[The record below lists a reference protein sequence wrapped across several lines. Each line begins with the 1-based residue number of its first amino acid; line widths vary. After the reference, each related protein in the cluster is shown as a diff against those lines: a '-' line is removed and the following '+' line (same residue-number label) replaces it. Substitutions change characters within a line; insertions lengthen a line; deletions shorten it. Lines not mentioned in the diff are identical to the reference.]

1 MTAKGRSK
9 IASEPAVRVSCVL
22 PKATDSILVRMMAAN
37 PGIRRSGFAKALS
50 AISES
55 RVLYQRARAIL
66 PDGFEIG
73 DGTVVIIEVAD
84 THPIRAAKAGRIFD
98 LWEELEE
105 YGWELEVAVYDY
117 MGGMV
122 AKVPG
127 WAYGRAREIAPPHCM
142 DMTPAALHAYMEA
155 RAAQS

>member
-1 MTAKGRSK
+1 MPEAN
-9 IASEPAVRVSCVL
+9 AE
-22 PKATDSILVRMMAAN
+22 KATNRIIGRMMAAN
-37 PGIRRSGFAKALS
+37 PGIRRSGFAKALA

-73 DGTVVIIEVAD
+73 DGVVTVIEVAD
-84 THPIRAAKAGRIFD
+84 THPIRAAKAARIFE

-127 WAYGRAREIAPPHCM
+127 WTFGRACEIAPPNCM
-142 DMTPAALHAYMEA
+142 DMTPAALHAYLEA
-155 RAAQS
+155 KAAQ